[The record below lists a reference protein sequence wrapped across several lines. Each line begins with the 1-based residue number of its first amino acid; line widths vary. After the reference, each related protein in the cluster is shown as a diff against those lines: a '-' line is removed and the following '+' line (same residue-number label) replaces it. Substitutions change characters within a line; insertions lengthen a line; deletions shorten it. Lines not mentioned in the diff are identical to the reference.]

1 MNMRYL
7 PWLALI
13 AALATAATAQAAIY
27 KYVDED
33 GNVTYS
39 ETPPPKGTD
48 YDYMR
53 KPKTPAGTGAA
64 AAPAAQDKSRA
75 AESIKKGA
83 EEREKHEAIESELAR
98 AQETRRQNCEAA
110 KKNLQAYTTF
120 RRFQNDDGSVDRMD
134 DTERGRKIE
143 ESKQQI
149 REFCD

>member
-7 PWLALI
+7 TWLALA
-13 AALATAATAQAAIY
+13 AALASAGTAQAAIY

-39 ETPPPKGTD
+39 ETPPPKGDD
-48 YDYMR
+48 YEYIR
-53 KPKTPAGTGAA
+53 KPKTPSGTAA
-64 AAPAAQDKSRA
+64 KPATPGKSSA
-75 AESIKKGA
+75 AEIIQKGA
-83 EEREKHEAIESELAR
+83 EEREKSEAIDAELAK
-98 AQETRRQNCEAA
+98 AKDTRRKNCEAA

-134 DTERGRKIE
+134 DNERMRKIE